1 VFPRLILLDFDG
13 VIIESVGIKDQAFE
27 ELYRDYPQFSSQ
39 IMAYHLSHNA
49 TIRYDKFRYIAED
62 ILKEPYDSQKEKELS
77 KKFSNLVFD
86 KLVRCP
92 FVEGAVE
99 FLEYFSRQLPLYL
112 ISISPE
118 NELLKILNARSLEGY
133 FKEVYANPPSKSEAF
148 KKILASEQVDASE
161 SVYIGDTPEDY
172 QAATTTGIPF
182 IGRKSGKKFPE
193 GDFPV
198 FKDMWGV
205 KNFVDNLKVKKNFF
219 QC

>member
-1 VFPRLILLDFDG
+1 MFPRLILLDFDG